1 MSEDNENIKAAKDD
15 AICTKG
21 YFILPSQLFSNVAAN
36 AHNFNKDVAVMSL
49 KREYASENG
58 IVLNEAL
65 PKPSPLNLQYR
76 TQRQTVLQKIPAF
89 VEKFKCVE
97 GKMSLA

>member
-15 AICTKG
+15 AIRTKG

-36 AHNFNKDVAVMSL
+36 THNLNKDVAVMSL

-58 IVLNEAL
+58 TALNEAL
-65 PKPSPLNLQYR
+65 LRLSPLNPQY
-76 TQRQTVLQKIPAF
+76 
-89 VEKFKCVE
+89 
-97 GKMSLA
+97 